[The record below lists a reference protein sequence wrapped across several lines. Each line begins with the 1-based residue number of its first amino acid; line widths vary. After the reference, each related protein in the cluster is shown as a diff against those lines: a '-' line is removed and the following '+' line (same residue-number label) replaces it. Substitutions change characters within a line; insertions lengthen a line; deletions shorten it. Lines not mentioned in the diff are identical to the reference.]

1 MTQPLQTPIDVPAAP
16 GPADD
21 PLIRDLRRLLGEDAV
36 LTDGEALA
44 FHGQDVYAA
53 GASLRAVVRPASRP
67 ALAQALGML
76 TAAGVAVVPRGG
88 GMSYSGGYLAPTA
101 GAVLVDTGALDQVIE
116 INPHDM
122 YVVAEAGVTWAAL
135 DAALAPHGLRT
146 PFWGPFSGIRA
157 TVGGSIS
164 QNAVTY
170 GTGLYG
176 TAVDSLVG
184 LEVALAD
191 GRLIRTGSWGHG
203 TAAPFFRHFGPDL
216 TGLFGGDAG
225 ALGIKTA
232 AAFRLVKRRSIT
244 TGLSFGFQD
253 FQGLLGGMAAVAR
266 EGIASE
272 GFGLD
277 PFLQNQRLGMGDLKS
292 DLKMLLAVGKAG
304 RGPVEALWQMAKI
317 AVAGRGFLKDVN
329 YSAHYTVDA
338 ADRDEE
344 RSLLRRV
351 RAAVAPF
358 GREIENSMP
367 TVVRA
372 YPFPPLNHILGP
384 KGERWVPVHGILPFS
399 RVGDFRTAL
408 EGLYAARAEA
418 MTRHKVLV
426 AAMFSTVSTN
436 AFLYEIAIYWEEA
449 RAAFHDRML
458 EPSAAASLAR
468 YPANPEGTALVEALK
483 ADIVDLFHRHGAAH
497 LQVGRLYPLAA
508 DRDPA
513 ADELLRSVKRWAD
526 PAGLVNPGALGL

>member
-1 MTQPLQTPIDVPAAP
+1 MIQTASPLAQT
-16 GPADD
+16 DD
-21 PLIRDLRRLLGEDAV
+21 PLVRDLQARLGAEGV
-36 LTDGEALA
+36 LTDPASLA

-53 GASLRAVVRPASRP
+53 GAPLRAVVRPATRD
-67 ALAQALGML
+67 ALAQAMAILA
-76 TAAGVAVVPRGG
+76 AAGVAIVPRGG
-88 GMSYSGGYLAPTA
+88 GMSYSGGYLAPAA
-101 GAVLVDTGALDQVIE
+101 GAVLVDTGRLDRIIE
-116 INPHDM
+116 INAHDM

-157 TVGGSIS
+157 TIGGSLS

-170 GTGLYG
+170 GTGIHG
-176 TAVDSLVG
+176 TAVDSMVG
-184 LEVALAD
+184 LEVALGD
-191 GRLIRTGSWGHG
+191 GRLVRTGSWGHG
-203 TAAPFFRHFGPDL
+203 SAGAFFRHFGPDL

-232 AAFRLVKRRSIT
+232 AAFRLVKRRPVS
-244 TGLSFGFQD
+244 TGLSFCFQD
-253 FQGLLGGMAAVAR
+253 FNGLLGAMAAVAR
-266 EGIASE
+266 EGVTSE

-277 PFLQNQRLGMGDLKS
+277 PFLQKQRLGMGDLKS

-317 AVAGRGFLKDVN
+317 AIAGRGFLKDVN

-344 RSLLRRV
+344 RSMLRRV
-351 RAAVAPF
+351 RAAAQPF

-367 TVVRA
+367 TLVRA
-372 YPFPPLNHILGP
+372 YPFPPLNHIMGP

-399 RVGDFRTAL
+399 RVADFREAL
-408 EGLYAARAEA
+408 EGLYAGQAEA
-418 MTRHKVLV
+418 MARHKVQV

-449 RAAFHDRML
+449 RAVFHDRVL

-468 YPANPEGTALVEALK
+468 YPANPEGTELVEALK
-483 ADIVDLFHRHGAAH
+483 ADIVALFHRHGAAH
-497 LQVGRLYPLAA
+497 LQVGRLYPLSQ

-513 ADELLRSVKRWAD
+513 ATELLEAVKRWAD
-526 PAGLVNPGALGL
+526 PRGIVNPGALGL